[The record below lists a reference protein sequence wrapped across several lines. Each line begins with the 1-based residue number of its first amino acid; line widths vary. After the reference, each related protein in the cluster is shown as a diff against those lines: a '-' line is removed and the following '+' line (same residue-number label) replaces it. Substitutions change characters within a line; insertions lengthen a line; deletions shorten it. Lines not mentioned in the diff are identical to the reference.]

1 VPNPLAGNPSTT
13 TKGCTPGNKFEDNG
27 VSCYI
32 LANIGQLFFQ
42 FGFIVLIKTISSVIA
57 RQKYADLSKTSKI
70 RQAFE
75 AINNMIDIQFLM
87 MFVDSTQIDVYIS
100 IFLNFIVFDPNSAYA
115 QLNFGICVFSFVFY
129 VWIVITVF
137 HLSTRIQGLGEGE
150 YEPGYQE
157 YYKAWLWLREG
168 LRRNSFFSRHHN
180 VTMYIRDPL
189 MAACLV
195 FGHDFPV
202 FQVSSIFCINAL
214 STFLYVW
221 YMPFTD
227 RMENILEIT
236 NNAVF
241 TFVTGIFVIF
251 AVFDVPVGFG
261 YHGIGWFTM
270 ATLSAMICFNFGL
283 IFMEIW
289 EKIK

>member
-1 VPNPLAGNPSTT
+1 
-13 TKGCTPGNKFEDNG
+13 
-27 VSCYI
+27 
-32 LANIGQLFFQ
+32 
-42 FGFIVLIKTISSVIA
+42 
-57 RQKYADLSKTSKI
+57 
-70 RQAFE
+70 
-75 AINNMIDIQFLM
+75 
-87 MFVDSTQIDVYIS
+87 
-100 IFLNFIVFDPNSAYA
+100 
-115 QLNFGICVFSFVFY
+115 
-129 VWIVITVF
+129 
-137 HLSTRIQGLGEGE
+137 
-150 YEPGYQE
+150 
-157 YYKAWLWLREG
+157 
-168 LRRNSFFSRHHN
+168 
-180 VTMYIRDPL
+180 MYIRDPL

-202 FQVSSIFCINAL
+202 FQVSSIFGINAL

-289 EKIK
+289 EKMK